1 MSVSNFFVLMMQMLH
16 FHKGSR
22 MNYVGKDR
30 SEVLHLLRYITRKSI
45 NGLEVF
51 TRSNCSRPFC
61 ADQCDRCHP
70 LLV

>member
-30 SEVLHLLRYITRKSI
+30 SEVLLSRYER
-45 NGLEVF
+45 G
-51 TRSNCSRPFC
+51 R
-61 ADQCDRCHP
+61 A
-70 LLV
+70 